1 LIAATSLLGLGTA
14 YAAQVYT
21 TPVQSKTSEV
31 VAVRTLAQKLNAQTL
46 GEAPVLQ
53 VPVLDTDPVTPPPAA
68 TPKPV
73 VKPSF
78 SLAKPSPVQ
87 HTQTAVA
94 PSAPPQPSDPAKNI
108 ALIGVT
114 HLNGADHALLMDV
127 STQER
132 ETVDQGGDVWG
143 FKVRTIGDDHVTL
156 ANATE
161 EVTLRLGEKGVPTSD
176 ITPTAEDDAAAQN
189 GADGNGGNGRGG
201 RRGRFQQWAQAA
213 AAAGAFNRGG
223 GGGGGRGNWAS
234 GGGNSFNSGGA
245 GRGNYNRGGGTN
257 FRTSGNNRGGA
268 QYAMNF
274 GGGGNFGNNRQPQQ
288 TAGPTSNP
296 QTARRRGGQ
305 LVGGAKAL
313 PAVPTIS
320 NPQTARRLGTTSGK
334 AFGSS
339 QSNSRSG
346 SQNRGR

>member
-1 LIAATSLLGLGTA
+1 M
-14 YAAQVYT
+14 
-21 TPVQSKTSEV
+21 
-31 VAVRTLAQKLNAQTL
+31 VAVRTLAQKLSSQNG
-46 GEAPVLQ
+46 GEAPALQ
-53 VPVLDTDPVTPPPAA
+53 VPVLNRDDAGVTVSPAV
-68 TPKPV
+68 KPV
-73 VKPSF
+73 VKPTFSF
-78 SLAKPSPVQ
+78 PKPAPVQ
-87 HTQTAVA
+87 HTQTAA
-94 PSAPPQPSDPAKNI
+94 KPSAPPPTPDPAKNI

-114 HLNGADHALLMDV
+114 HMNGADHALLMDV

-143 FKVRTIGDDHVTL
+143 FKVRTIADDRVVL

-176 ITPTAEDDAAAQN
+176 ITPNAEDDAAAQN
-189 GADGNGGNGRGG
+189 GADGNGGGRGG

-213 AAAGAFNRGG
+213 AAAGAFNRS

-234 GGGNSFNSGGA
+234 GGGGSFNSGGS

-268 QYAMNF
+268 QFAVNF
-274 GGGGNFGNNRQPQQ
+274 GGGGGYGSNRQTQQ

-305 LVGGAKAL
+305 LVGGAKPL
-313 PAVPTIS
+313 PSMPTIS
-320 NPQTARRLGTTSGK
+320 NPQTQRRLGTTSGR
-334 AFGSS
+334 AFGSGSS
-339 QSNSRSG
+339 QNGSRSA
-346 SQNRGR
+346 SQNRSR